1 MHHSFLE
8 KTIGAVLEE
17 QVALYPDKDF
27 IVYADR
33 GLRFSYRQFDVRVNA
48 MARGFLAM
56 GIGKGD
62 KVGIWATNVPDWF
75 TVFFAT
81 AKIGA
86 TLVTVNTS
94 YRLYELEYLVGQS
107 DIGTLCLVEGFRDSD
122 YVQMVNELVPELREA
137 QRGRLHSERF
147 PRLRNL
153 VFLGPQKH
161 RGMFNTAEVL
171 LLGAH
176 TDDGELDEIRP
187 TLHHDDVINM
197 QYTSGTTGF
206 PKGVML
212 THYNIVNNGFSIGEC
227 MKFTPD
233 ERLR

>member
-1 MHHSFLE
+1 MQFLE

-17 QVALYPDKDF
+17 QVALFPDKDF

-33 GLRFSYRQFDVRVNA
+33 GLRFTYRQFDERVNA
-48 MARGFLAM
+48 MAKGFLAM

-94 YRLYELEYLVGQS
+94 YRLHELEYLIGQS
-107 DIGTLCLVEGFRDSD
+107 DIGTLCLVDGFRDSD
-122 YVQMVNELVPELREA
+122 YVQMVNELVPELKEA
-137 QRGRLHSERF
+137 QRGHLHSERF
-147 PRLRNL
+147 PCLRNL

-171 LLGAH
+171 LARRAH
-176 TDDGELDEIRP
+176 GRRP
-187 TLHHDDVINM
+187 ARRDPAHPAPRRRRSTC
-197 QYTSGTTGF
+197 S
-206 PKGVML
+206 
-212 THYNIVNNGFSIGEC
+212 
-227 MKFTPD
+227 TP
-233 ERLR
+233 RARRASPRA